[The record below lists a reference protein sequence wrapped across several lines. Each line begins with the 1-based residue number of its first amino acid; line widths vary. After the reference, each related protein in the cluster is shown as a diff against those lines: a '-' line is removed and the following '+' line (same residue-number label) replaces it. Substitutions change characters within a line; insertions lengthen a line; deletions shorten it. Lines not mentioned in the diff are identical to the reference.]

1 MNSPLS
7 FENASSSQ
15 LGTILVVDDEPS
27 ILAIASAILNTVSS
41 TPLKASNGEEA
52 IEVMEAEYLA
62 GRTITTAIV
71 DLTMPGGLS
80 GFETMEGLKKIDSN
94 IKVIACSGYFQEG
107 ALELCQSIGF
117 ANILAKPYTPDS
129 FISMIRRTKG
139 EFSASD
145 RPTPAKPRGLT
156 VREKRLQV
164 DNCRR
169 MLGGKAAQALAK
181 RLGLWDDLG
190 VGDFVTLKPEQ
201 GELSLPAPRDGLG
214 VMLIDGKRVVFDA
227 KDTEVRKGD
236 MALALMPAEWGG
248 TPTVEVI
255 HAADREH
262 PGNLPYGRRTAMK
275 QTGTYA
281 GGPAYAYATVIGR
294 VIDVQDIN

>member
-7 FENASSSQ
+7 FENTSSSQ

-62 GRTITTAIV
+62 GRSITTAIV

-80 GFETMEGLKKIDSN
+80 GFETMESLKRIDPN

-139 EFSASD
+139 ESTTAG
-145 RPTPAKPRGLT
+145 RTPAKPVSEDVSPPSPSSPPAAPATPSPVSKSSTL
-156 VREKRLQV
+156 VRS
-164 DNCRR
+164 
-169 MLGGKAAQALAK
+169 ALAK
-181 RLGLWDDLG
+181 S
-190 VGDFVTLKPEQ
+190 LKSQRTPDTPLTET
-201 GELSLPAPRDGLG
+201 APQH
-214 VMLIDGKRVVFDA
+214 A
-227 KDTEVRKGD
+227 N
-236 MALALMPAEWGG
+236 PAEAPH
-248 TPTVEVI
+248 PTEAIVTSS
-255 HAADREH
+255 HAE
-262 PGNLPYGRRTAMK
+262 
-275 QTGTYA
+275 
-281 GGPAYAYATVIGR
+281 
-294 VIDVQDIN
+294 

>member
-145 RPTPAKPRGLT
+145 RPTPAKPLAEAPSSPPPSALPSQVT
-156 VREKRLQV
+156 TSPITKPSTLVRS
-164 DNCRR
+164 
-169 MLGGKAAQALAK
+169 ALAK
-181 RLGLWDDLG
+181 SLKSQR
-190 VGDFVTLKPEQ
+190 TL
-201 GELSLPAPRDGLG
+201 D
-214 VMLIDGKRVVFDA
+214 
-227 KDTEVRKGD
+227 
-236 MALALMPAEWGG
+236 
-248 TPTVEVI
+248 TPTPTALPQTTEPVNAPDTTSPIVTSS
-255 HAADREH
+255 HAE
-262 PGNLPYGRRTAMK
+262 
-275 QTGTYA
+275 
-281 GGPAYAYATVIGR
+281 
-294 VIDVQDIN
+294 